1 MVSVMPPA
9 PVPPVVGALLPVS
22 PALVLAAASVVGA
35 ALVAAAAV
43 VSLLLLLLLPQ
54 AAATNAVPANS
65 ATTWA
70 LLRVLLTYLTSWFVW
85 FGRVRPATA
94 RRPGALSLC
103 CLPLSGGDAAG
114 TARNQTGVR
123 PQHVHS

>member
-9 PVPPVVGALLPVS
+9 PPVLGALLPVS
-22 PALVLAAASVVGA
+22 PALVVAAASVVGA
-35 ALVAAAAV
+35 ARVAAAAA

-70 LLRVLLTYLTSWFVW
+70 LLRVLLTYLTSW
-85 FGRVRPATA
+85 
-94 RRPGALSLC
+94 LC
-103 CLPLSGGDAAG
+103 GSGGFARDRQAARC
-114 TARNQTGVR
+114 ALVVLPA
-123 PQHVHS
+123 PQGR